1 MNIELIKEIKKMK
14 KIITFSGSNS
24 KKSIN
29 KELVTYTAS
38 LIKEVEVITLD
49 LNDYPLPIYGVDEE
63 TANGIPQNAQKFF
76 DLIQEGDGIVLSLAE
91 HNGNFTVAFKNMF
104 DWMSRINQ
112 KLWNNIPMLLM
123 ATSPGGRG
131 GASVLSIAKNG
142 FPHMGGNIIA
152 DFSLPS
158 FYDNF
163 KEGAI
168 IETVLN
174 AQLNEAV
181 KAFKISLQ

>member
-1 MNIELIKEIKKMK
+1 MK
-14 KIITFSGSNS
+14 KIIAFAGSNS

-29 KELVTYTAS
+29 KELATYATTLVDNSVAT
-38 LIKEVEVITLD
+38 VLD
-49 LNDYPLPIYGVDEE
+49 LNDFPIPVYGVDEE
-63 TANGIPQNAQKFF
+63 TVNGIPENAQKFF
-76 DLIQEGDGIVLSLAE
+76 DIIQSADGIILSLAE
-91 HNGNFTVAFKNMF
+91 HNGNFSVEFKNMF

-123 ATSPGGRG
+123 ATSPGARG

-158 FYDNF
+158 FFDNF
-163 KEGAI
+163 KEGI
-168 IETVLN
+168 IIDDELN
-174 AQLNEAV
+174 TQLKEV
-181 KAFKISLQ
+181 VIKLKKSL